1 MILKGKVAL
10 VTGVVNE
17 RSIAYAIA
25 KQFKEQGADVV
36 LSYQAGLKDRVEK
49 IAQELGISDTFE
61 VDATKED
68 QIQMMFETIDK
79 KYNGLDSLVHAIAF
93 AKKEELTGGIT
104 DSSEEGFLLAQQI
117 SAYTLISL
125 AKYATPLMEKRNGG
139 SIQALTYIGSTRP
152 MPNYNAMGVAKASL
166 ESIVRYL
173 AFELGSKNIRVNSIS
188 PGPINTLAARGI
200 TGFKDMYKG
209 ALATQLLKRNL
220 TPEDVAGTSV
230 FLASDLSTMVSG
242 MIMFVDG
249 GFHCGTSFSDSE

>member
-25 KQFKEQGADVV
+25 QQFKAQGGEVI

-49 IAQELGISDTFE
+49 IAQDLGITDLYE
-61 VDATKED
+61 VDATDEAQVSAMFASID
-68 QIQMMFETIDK
+68 Q

-93 AKKEELTGGIT
+93 AKKEELSGGIT
-104 DSSEEGFLLAQQI
+104 DSSEDGFLLAQKI
-117 SAYTLISL
+117 SSYTLIALS
-125 AKYATPLMEKRNGG
+125 KYAAPLMEKRGGG

-173 AFELGSKNIRVNSIS
+173 AFELGEKNIRVNSVS
-188 PGPINTLAARGI
+188 PGPIQTLAARGI

-209 ALATQLLKRNL
+209 AVATQFLKRNI
-220 TPEDVAGTSV
+220 TPEDVAGTAV
-230 FLASDLSTMVSG
+230 YLASDLSAMVSG
-242 MIMFVDG
+242 MVIFVDG
-249 GFHCGTSFSDSE
+249 GFHCGTSFSE